1 MNRFSRNPLGPG
13 VIRVSKKSQN
23 EAELFI
29 YGDIG
34 SSWWDE
40 GVSAEDFAK
49 ELSALDV
56 GTITV
61 QLNSMG
67 GSVFEGIAIYNALS
81 SHPANVVV
89 NVNGIAA
96 SIASVIAMAGD
107 EIRISEGSHIMIHK
121 PWSLAMGDAESMR
134 KEAEVLDKL
143 ETGIID
149 IYQARTGAKRA
160 DLEAWIASETWFL
173 GQEAV
178 DAGFADE
185 CIPAKKKEKKPA
197 SAMLNLFKHPP
208 KELFEHKNTPAIRD
222 FEALLRDGEGF
233 SHSVAKRVA
242 SIASKAFDIP
252 RRDDDGAPLPGVTDK
267 ELSKIIA
274 NSISILKTKED

>member
-13 VIRVSKKSQN
+13 VIRVSKKSQD

-56 GTITV
+56 GMITV

-67 GSVFEGIAIYNALS
+67 GSVFDGIAIYNALS
-81 SHPANVVV
+81 AHPANVIV

-121 PWSLAMGDAESMR
+121 PWSLAMGDAEAMR

-149 IYQARTGAKRA
+149 IYEARTGAKRA
-160 DLEAWIASETWFL
+160 DLESWIAAETWFL

-185 CIPAKKKEKKPA
+185 CTPAKKKERKPN
-197 SAMLNLFKHPP
+197 SAMLNLFRNAP
-208 KELFEHKNTPAIRD
+208 KELFEAKNTPAIRD

-242 SIASKAFDIP
+242 SIASKTFETP
-252 RRDDDGAPLPGVTDK
+252 HRDDGGVPLPGVTDK

-274 NSISILKTKED
+274 NNISIWKTKED